1 MQITEHRGQRTDEGN
16 PKWNGFTLIETV
28 ITLVVLSIAAV
39 GVLSVFTVG
48 IKGSVD
54 PLIVNQAV
62 QLAQGEMDQV
72 FGEKTANGFAAA
84 TLATGATVTC
94 NSTMLAGFSC
104 NRAVCYVP
112 AGNLTAVSPCE
123 TAVATNYK
131 HVTVTITQVAVG
143 SSISLDTIV
152 SNY

>member
-1 MQITEHRGQRTDEGN
+1 MQLTEHRSNPQFEIRN

-72 FGEKTANGFAAA
+72 FGERTANGFAAA
-84 TLATGATVTC
+84 TLAIGSPPC
-94 NSTMLAGFSC
+94 NSTIPAAFICGRTIGFVNSGDLGTPVAG
-104 NRAVCYVP
+104 P
-112 AGNLTAVSPCE
+112 TD
-123 TAVATNYK
+123 YK
-131 HVTVTITQVAVG
+131 LVTVIITQVATG
-143 SSISLDTIV
+143 SSIGLDTIV